1 MPTGGT
7 DGENVPKRCVTCE
20 HVPFT
25 VYTFSGG
32 VIMRVRLGC
41 LCSSMILYSD
51 SKQSAAIPL
60 VSCPS
65 DLIPVLAIGTGPSRC
80 RSAWQGVAGQGS
92 KITEGV

>member
-7 DGENVPKRCVTCE
+7 DGENVPKRCVTYE

-41 LCSSMILYSD
+41 LRSSMILYSD

-65 DLIPVLAIGTGPSRC
+65 DLVRLNSGSGDWDRSIEMPERMAGGGRTG
-80 RSAWQGVAGQGS
+80 
-92 KITEGV
+92 